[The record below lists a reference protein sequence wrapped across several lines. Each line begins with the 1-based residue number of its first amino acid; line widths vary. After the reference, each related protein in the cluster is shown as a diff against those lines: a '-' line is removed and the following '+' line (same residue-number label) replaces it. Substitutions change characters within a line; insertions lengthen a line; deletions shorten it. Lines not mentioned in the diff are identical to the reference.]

1 MKIKQVQP
9 NGNVEIQGKNFY
21 KFEVQL
27 EDGTSGEVLAL
38 KPDRW
43 KAGDEV
49 EVERSETPY
58 GMKFKLRIPQ
68 QGRGNFQKTS
78 GSYQKKESPE
88 VKHRIDASW
97 AIGQA
102 VAMGAKEHK
111 ELVSKALALLDARNA
126 VLEAIS
132 GAPEAKPEPKPEDT
146 HGATLGDNPIF

>member
-49 EVERSETPY
+49 EVERKESPY
-58 GMKFKLRIPQ
+58 GMKFKLRIPDARS
-68 QGRGNFQKTS
+68 GGG

-88 VKHRIDASW
+88 LKNRIDASW

-126 VLEAIS
+126 VLEAMK
-132 GAPEAKPEPKPEDT
+132 GASEPKPAPAAQNDL
-146 HGATLGDNPIF
+146 GATLGDNPIY

>member
-1 MKIKQVQP
+1 MKITQVQP

-27 EDGTSGEVLAL
+27 DDGTSGEVLAL
-38 KPDRW
+38 KADRW

-49 EVERSETPY
+49 EVERKETPY
-58 GMKFKLRIPQ
+58 GMKFKLRIPDARS
-68 QGRGNFQKTS
+68 GG

-88 VKHRIDASW
+88 LKNRIDASW

-102 VAMGAKEHK
+102 VAMGAKEHN

-126 VLEAIS
+126 VLQKIS
-132 GAPEAKPEPKPEDT
+132 GAQEVKPDPKPEDT
-146 HGATLGDNPIF
+146 YGATLGDNPIY